1 MATYPPPTEDLPIFN
16 KNVFA
21 GVEYDG
27 RYLKIEADTNEFMNG
42 NNITGVGTL
51 GFNDGTNQTTAFT
64 GLAPGS
70 IALGNVLAD
79 GEDALG
85 QDINN
90 LGTLNFSNGTNQTTA
105 YDNTIT
111 ITETNTN
118 ATFYPVFASGT
129 GIQLD
134 LRADASTT
142 PFSINP
148 NTSDFNVGST
158 LKLTQSELAIGKTS
172 GTSQG
177 TNCIA
182 IGAGAGISQT
192 TNAIAIGG
200 GAGLSQTNAGVAIG
214 FRAGQTQ
221 GLYGVAIGLDAGK
234 NQSADAVAIGR
245 NAGQG
250 TSTAQGNNA
259 IAIGNSAG
267 VASQTAGSICL
278 NASGLALNPN
288 QVGCYINPIR
298 SIGGIASATTLEPT
312 FFNTTTKELV
322 SATPT
327 IVKNSST
334 ATQASITTIT
344 LFSALTTAVIP
355 VGTYIVSFYLQAQ
368 TDGVAGSVNN
378 WSAGLSTALGSYTGG
393 TGAYQILGSTS
404 IPAITANISG
414 QVSFVWANPT
424 AQTYFYNFSVVFS
437 GFTLSQLANSGGF
450 VQYTRIA

>member
-1 MATYPPPTEDLPIFN
+1 
-16 KNVFA
+16 V
-21 GVEYDG
+21 DG
-27 RYLKIEADTNEFMNG
+27 SRTIADKRQYSSW
-42 NNITGVGTL
+42 I
-51 GFNDGTNQTTAFT
+51 Q
-64 GLAPGS
+64 S
-70 IALGNVLAD
+70 R
-79 GEDALG
+79 
-85 QDINN
+85 
-90 LGTLNFSNGTNQTTA
+90 
-105 YDNTIT
+105 
-111 ITETNTN
+111 TNTRSLQHRRR
-118 ATFYPVFASGT
+118 FRR
-129 GIQLD
+129 
-134 LRADASTT
+134 RAKPKSRCN
-142 PFSINP
+142 I
-148 NTSDFNVGST
+148 
-158 LKLTQSELAIGKTS
+158 
-172 GTSQG
+172 
-177 TNCIA
+177 
-182 IGAGAGISQT
+182 
-192 TNAIAIGG
+192 
-200 GAGLSQTNAGVAIG
+200 
-214 FRAGQTQ
+214 
-221 GLYGVAIGLDAGK
+221 
-234 NQSADAVAIGR
+234 AIGR

-250 TSTAQGNNA
+250 TTTAQGANA
-259 IAIGNSAG
+259 IAIGNNAG
-267 VASQTAGSICL
+267 VASQIAGSICL

-288 QVGCYINPIR
+288 QVGCFINPIR

-334 ATQASITTIT
+334 AAQASITTIT

-368 TDGVAGSVNN
+368 TNGVAGSVNN

>member
-1 MATYPPPTEDLPIFN
+1 
-16 KNVFA
+16 
-21 GVEYDG
+21 
-27 RYLKIEADTNEFMNG
+27 
-42 NNITGVGTL
+42 
-51 GFNDGTNQTTAFT
+51 
-64 GLAPGS
+64 
-70 IALGNVLAD
+70 
-79 GEDALG
+79 
-85 QDINN
+85 
-90 LGTLNFSNGTNQTTA
+90 
-105 YDNTIT
+105 
-111 ITETNTN
+111 
-118 ATFYPVFASGT
+118 
-129 GIQLD
+129 
-134 LRADASTT
+134 
-142 PFSINP
+142 
-148 NTSDFNVGST
+148 

-177 TNCIA
+177 SNCIA

-221 GLYGVAIGLDAGK
+221 GLYGIAIGLDAGK

-250 TSTAQGNNA
+250 TTTAQGANA
-259 IAIGNSAG
+259 IAIGNGAG
-267 VASQTAGSICL
+267 SASQIASSICL
-278 NASGLALNPN
+278 NASGVALNPS
-288 QVGCYINPIR
+288 VAGCFINPIR

-334 ATQASITTIT
+334 APQASITTIT

-368 TDGVAGSVNN
+368 TNGVAGSVNN